1 MADEQR
7 ALTLSIEDDIAIITF
22 DTPNARANLMSESV
36 VKEISEILRS
46 LEDRHRHGPGLSH
59 LHAGGDRA
67 QGVQAN
73 HLVPGWGGRPGD
85 RNLRCA
91 CPDEL
96 IAAKRR
102 FDTCETYE

>member
-46 LEDRHRHGPGLSH
+46 LEDRTDLAGLIFRVVQSH
-59 LHAGGDRA
+59 YNEIVALTEYRM
-67 QGVQAN
+67 
-73 HLVPGWGGRPGD
+73 
-85 RNLRCA
+85 
-91 CPDEL
+91 
-96 IAAKRR
+96 
-102 FDTCETYE
+102 